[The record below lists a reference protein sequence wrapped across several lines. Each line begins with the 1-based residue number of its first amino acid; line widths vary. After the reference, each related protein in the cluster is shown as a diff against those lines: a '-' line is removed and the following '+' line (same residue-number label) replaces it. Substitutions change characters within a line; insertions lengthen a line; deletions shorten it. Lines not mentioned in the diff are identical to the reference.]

1 MNSDLLQG
9 QKMYSKSTAQ
19 FPSSS
24 CLMDG
29 GCLHQRRTS
38 YKRSWTVFDLHLKSS
53 VLLHLLQ
60 RSWSSLNFCRAVLEA
75 SLGWLTRKGFCSTQT
90 IIMELLRKK
99 TSFSLLFLYPIVRL
113 DWSEVLLPWWYCLS
127 LGLVVC
133 FVLLVSD
140 LTTNHCPVEASL
152 WLQEPRRMFAFF
164 LFFVSS

>member
-29 GCLHQRRTS
+29 GWLHQRRTS
-38 YKRSWTVFDLHLKSS
+38 YKRSWTVFDLHLKSSVLLHLLQRSWTVFDLHLKSS

-99 TSFSLLFLYPIVRL
+99 LLFLCFFFTLSWGLIGQKYCCHGDIVCPL
-113 DWSEVLLPWWYCLS
+113 VLLSALYCWS
-127 LGLVVC
+127 L
-133 FVLLVSD
+133 
-140 LTTNHCPVEASL
+140 T
-152 WLQEPRRMFAFF
+152 
-164 LFFVSS
+164 